1 MTYFPVDWFCSHQ
14 PYRSIRHSPTNA
26 ITFYLCVFLSPALS
40 PAMWSMCGPLLV
52 VMSDWGYDY
61 MPELMV
67 PVLNYITK
75 DVTTFLVG
83 FHVTDSR
90 SEERVSLVDLLLRA
104 VDKAFKDDSNHVD
117 RETRAAAS
125 LLASL
130 FTCAKQASI
139 EGSGGGGGGRG
150 GSPGTSLDGL
160 VAPVMAMI
168 NAR

>member
-1 MTYFPVDWFCSHQ
+1 
-14 PYRSIRHSPTNA
+14 
-26 ITFYLCVFLSPALS
+26 
-40 PAMWSMCGPLLV
+40 MWSMCGPLLV

-83 FHVTDSR
+83 FHGTDSR
-90 SEERVSLVDLLLRA
+90 TSSE
-104 VDKAFKDDSNHVD
+104 
-117 RETRAAAS
+117 
-125 LLASL
+125 
-130 FTCAKQASI
+130 
-139 EGSGGGGGGRG
+139 GGGGLGG

>member
-1 MTYFPVDWFCSHQ
+1 
-14 PYRSIRHSPTNA
+14 
-26 ITFYLCVFLSPALS
+26 
-40 PAMWSMCGPLLV
+40 MCGPLLV

-83 FHVTDSR
+83 FHGTDSR
-90 SEERVSLVDLLLRA
+90 TSSEERVSLVDLLLRA

-139 EGSGGGGGGRG
+139 EGSGGGVGG

-168 NAR
+168 NARYIHT